1 MKKKKKMMNNCAP
14 RDFCQAA
21 YELADESY
29 RREVERAAELMRAA
43 AEKGKE
49 AEEAA
54 EEKWGVKS
62 DDGA

>member
-1 MKKKKKMMNNCAP
+1 MPK
-14 RDFCQAA
+14 DFCKAA

-43 AEKGKE
+43 AEKGKG
-49 AEEAA
+49 
-54 EEKWGVKS
+54 EKPS